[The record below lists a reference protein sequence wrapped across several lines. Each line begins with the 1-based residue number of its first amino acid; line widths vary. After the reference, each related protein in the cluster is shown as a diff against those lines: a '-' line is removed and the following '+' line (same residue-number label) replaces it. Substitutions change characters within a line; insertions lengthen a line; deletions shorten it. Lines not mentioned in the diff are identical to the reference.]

1 MKHIACISV
10 KSFQKL
16 RERENVHL
24 LSILNSQDYDDP
36 DKTRPWQFDLPVR
49 IILSWTL
56 VEIGAQSHSRIPT
69 SDVRKRYLLSPNQ
82 PHRFREQIC
91 RNPVIP
97 LLQKNETPADL
108 HPCHQRALKHQ
119 EGLGLRIWSSFLRPQ
134 FEVTAIT
141 YITSRNLSWI
151 KMEKLKFEFSK
162 DNSHLSSDIGA
173 SPTTT

>member
-1 MKHIACISV
+1 MMIRTKRSHDN
-10 KSFQKL
+10 L
-16 RERENVHL
+16 
-24 LSILNSQDYDDP
+24 
-36 DKTRPWQFDLPVR
+36 

-69 SDVRKRYLLSPNQ
+69 LDVRKRYLLSPNQ
-82 PHRFREQIC
+82 LEPSPHRFREQIC

>member
-16 RERENVHL
+16 RERTPPFHTEQPRLWWSGQNEAMT
-24 LSILNSQDYDDP
+24 I
-36 DKTRPWQFDLPVR
+36 PVR

-69 SDVRKRYLLSPNQ
+69 LDVRKRYLLSPNQ
-82 PHRFREQIC
+82 LEPSPHRFREQIC

-151 KMEKLKFEFSK
+151 KMEKLRFEFSK
-162 DNSHLSSDIGA
+162 DNSHLSSDKGA